1 MRIMLLTLVAFI
13 LFGAV
18 FGGLLMMS
26 EPRGYLLGLQPAI
39 LKTTPFTDFLLP
51 GLLLLIVVG
60 GVFLVGFFLLLVR
73 HPHRYGWSLA
83 AGTVLLSWLLVQYLL
98 IPVSLW
104 LDIFFFGLALGVILT
119 SLHERGK
126 SLI

>member
-1 MRIMLLTLVAFI
+1 MRIMLLTLVALI

-26 EPRGYLLGLQPAI
+26 EPRGNLVGLQADI
-39 LKTTPFTDFLLP
+39 LQTTPFTNFLLP
-51 GLLLLIVVG
+51 GLLLLIVIG
-60 GVFLVGFFLLLVR
+60 GVFFITFFLLLIR
-73 HPHRYGWSLA
+73 HPHRFGWSLA

-98 IPVSLW
+98 IPVSIW

-126 SLI
+126 ALI